1 MRAVFLSTY
10 HERCGI
16 ATYSEALVA
25 ALREAGADVRVIA
38 PHLPAHDPGRDGDQ
52 PPRLWGR
59 NRAFGFQAF
68 RVAAAIE
75 ALRPDVV
82 HAQVNL
88 SLYSS
93 RVLFVLAALL
103 HRRGIPLVATL
114 HGRRGGSWGRNFKL
128 TRLHYA
134 LRHAHLVVHGEDHRA
149 ELDRLRVH
157 VIPHGIEAVRPI
169 PKDEARRAIGLDPRR
184 PVVAHFGFLV
194 PDKGIAEVLQSV
206 AELRRGAV
214 PDLYYWIS
222 GAVHGTAESRGH
234 HDALRRRVT
243 ELGLDGHVH
252 LSGEFVSDDRVRLEL
267 AAADWIALNYA
278 TGGSQGASGAVRRAL
293 TSGRPIAVSR
303 ASIFDDVRRAT
314 VTLDAPLTPAIGRL
328 FAEPGLAD
336 ETARRGA
343 ALVDEQSWPRVAR
356 RHLALYADIGRAGQ
370 PST

>member
-1 MRAVFLSTY
+1 VRAVFLSTF

-16 ATYSEALVA
+16 ATYSEQLVA
-25 ALREAGADVRVIA
+25 ALRGEGADVRVLA
-38 PHLPAHDPGRDGDQ
+38 PHLPPHDPGREGEQ

-68 RVAAAIE
+68 RIASAID

-103 HRRGIPLVATL
+103 HRKGVPLVATL

-128 TRLHYA
+128 ERLHYA

-149 ELDRLRVH
+149 ELDRPRVH
-157 VIPHGIEAVRPI
+157 VIPHGIEDVVAI
-169 PKDEARRAIGLDPRR
+169 PKEQARRAIGLDPAR
-184 PVVAHFGFLV
+184 PVLAHFGFLV
-194 PDKGIAEVLQSV
+194 PDKGIAEVLRAV

-214 PDLYYWIS
+214 PDLFYWIS

-234 HDALRRRVT
+234 YDALRRAIA
-243 ELGLDGHVH
+243 ELGLAGHVH
-252 LSGEFVSDDRVRLEL
+252 LSGEFVPDDRVRLEL
-267 AAADWIALNYA
+267 AAADWIALNYQ

-303 ASIFDDVRRAT
+303 ATIFDDVRRAA
-314 VTLDAPLTPAIGRL
+314 VTIEPPIAPGVARL
-328 FAEPGLAD
+328 FREPGLA
-336 ETARRGA
+336 EATARRGA
-343 ALVDEQSWPRVAR
+343 DLVAEQSWPSVAR
-356 RHLALYADIGRAGQ
+356 RHLALYEDVRSARR
-370 PST
+370 